1 MAGRKERHKKREEH
15 NMKKGRKLIGIGL
28 FVFVISFYFAW
39 NVEGVE
45 AKTAKK
51 GETATGSAIETPSV
65 IPSPTPPIAETA
77 PPQETPVI
85 VLPPEAIN
93 GIYTC
98 GMGKSRV
105 KISWTESI
113 YATGYMVYC
122 KKPEDTEYVLKD
134 STSQCY
140 YIDKGLKTG
149 KKYYYKIIPF
159 NYQNEQMQSGV
170 AKKIT
175 YSNKQIVS
183 TNHKKYS
190 YGEMSQD
197 IKQLNQK
204 YHGIVSYQIIGK
216 SADGRNIYD
225 VIVGN
230 PQAEETM
237 LVVST
242 LHGREYMAS
251 LLCMNQIEYY
261 LSQYYQS
268 IQGKEVS
275 EVLDQISIHY
285 IVMANP
291 DGVAISQFGFDAI
304 RDKSLRKKLRR
315 MRGSS
320 KRWKANARGVDLNRN
335 FPFHFKVLGR
345 AGSEGYTGKSVAS
358 ESETKAIIKLLEA
371 LRKDTRL
378 KGVINYH
385 AMGSIIFGDCKS
397 GSSAKK
403 ATTKM
408 YRLARDIT
416 GYSSAAGY
424 RSSGRGS
431 FREYAMYKK
440 KVASITIE
448 IGRRPCPGP
457 IWEYPSIWR
466 SNALLVFKE
475 ADLLAS
481 T

>member
-1 MAGRKERHKKREEH
+1 
-15 NMKKGRKLIGIGL
+15 MKKNRTLIGIG
-28 FVFVISFYFAW
+28 FIIFVISCYFAW

-51 GETATGSAIETPSV
+51 GETATGSAIETPAV
-65 IPSPTPPIAETA
+65 IPSPTPSGVETA
-77 PPQETPVI
+77 PPQETPSL
-85 VLPPEAIN
+85 VLPPEVMES
-93 GIYTC
+93 IYTC
-98 GMGKSRV
+98 GMGKSKV

-122 KKPEDTEYVLKD
+122 KTSGDTEYVLKD
-134 STSQCY
+134 TISQCY
-140 YIDKGLKTG
+140 YIDKGLKSG
-149 KKYYYKIIPF
+149 KKYYYKVIPF
-159 NYQNEQMQSGV
+159 NDLNGQMQFGT

-197 IKQLNQK
+197 IKQLYKK
-204 YHGIVSYQIIGK
+204 YHGIVSYEIIGK

-225 VIVGN
+225 VIIGN
-230 PQAEETM
+230 PEAKETL

-242 LHGREYMAS
+242 LHAREYMAS

-261 LSQYYQS
+261 LSHYYQS
-268 IQGKEVS
+268 IQGKEVC
-275 EVLDQISIHY
+275 EVLERISIHY

-304 RDKSLRKKLRR
+304 RDKALRKKLRR
-315 MRGSS
+315 MGGSS

-335 FPFHFKVLGR
+335 FPFRFKVYGR
-345 AGSEGYTGKSVAS
+345 TGSEGFSGKRVAS
-358 ESETKAIIKLLEA
+358 EVETRAVIKLVKA
-371 LRKDTRL
+371 LKKETRL

-385 AMGSIIFGDCKS
+385 AMGSIIFGGCKS
-397 GSSAKK
+397 GSSIKK
-403 ATTKM
+403 PTSKM
-408 YRLARDIT
+408 YRLARNIS
-416 GYSSAAGY
+416 GYISAAGY
-424 RSSGRGS
+424 QSFGHGS
-431 FREYAMYKK
+431 FREYVMYKK
-440 KVASITIE
+440 NVASITIE

-466 SNALLVFKE
+466 SNGSLVFQEAALLV
-475 ADLLAS
+475 S
-481 T
+481 S